1 MTSFGRAVLAG
12 AVLLAGVPLHAQT
25 ASAPVSAQV
34 PKPAPT
40 PASPATA
47 PAATPHLLPSWL
59 DLHAEQR
66 TRYETIDARYR
77 PTEVGSDQQL
87 DFRTRLQAR
96 VGTARWWGYT
106 EIQDSRIALD
116 DSASTIGTGATV
128 RTKIEQLHVGAAW
141 KNLGASKVNV
151 TIEAGRFSRDIGSRR
166 LISRN
171 VYGNSTTN
179 YDGVLAR
186 VGAGTWSALA
196 LATRPVFYTYP
207 ALVRDPRFTHLSLSG
222 LYLTNSRHRAA
233 VAEVYG
239 LAWRDGSGTAEASRR
254 SLNTFGARLSGNL
267 GPGRRVEYETELAYQ
282 GGHVGART
290 HDAWLQHA
298 QAGYNFT
305 SAPWKPRVLAVWDYA
320 SGDANPTDGRNDSF
334 DPLIGDRRFELGPI
348 GLYGLIP
355 RSNVVSPGAW
365 VIVKPTAPL
374 ETWLQVRGVWL
385 AEARDRWRSVNLG
398 DATGAA
404 GTHVGTQVEWR
415 TRYRFSPHLEFDGG
429 VTMLR
434 ESRFLQV
441 LKPSPHG
448 RALHLYAGLDFHY

>member
-1 MTSFGRAVLAG
+1 MTSLGRAVVTG
-12 AVLLAGVPLHAQT
+12 ALLLAGTPLHAQT
-25 ASAPVSAQV
+25 SSAPPSAQV
-34 PKPAPT
+34 PTPAPAA
-40 PASPATA
+40 PSAA
-47 PAATPHLLPSWL
+47 PAATPHLLPRWL
-59 DLHAEQR
+59 ELHAEQR

-87 DFRTRLQAR
+87 DFRTRFQAR

-128 RTKIEQLHVGAAW
+128 KTKIEQLHVGAAW

-179 YDGVLAR
+179 YDGALAR
-186 VGAGTWSALA
+186 ASTGTWSALA

-207 ALVRDPRFTHLSLSG
+207 TLVRDPRYTHLSLSG

-233 VAEVYG
+233 VAEVNG

-305 SAPWKPRVLAVWDYA
+305 AAPWKPRVLAVWDYA
-320 SGDANPTDGRNDSF
+320 SGDANPSDGRNDAF
-334 DPLIGDRRFELGPI
+334 DPLIGDRRFEFGPI
-348 GLYGLIP
+348 GLYGLIA
-355 RSNVVSPGAW
+355 RS
-365 VIVKPTAPL
+365 
-374 ETWLQVRGVWL
+374 
-385 AEARDRWRSVNLG
+385 NLG

-429 VTMLR
+429 VTVLR
-434 ESRFLQV
+434 ESHFVQV

-448 RALHLYAGLDFHY
+448 RAVHLYAGLDVHY

>member
-1 MTSFGRAVLAG
+1 M
-12 AVLLAGVPLHAQT
+12 
-25 ASAPVSAQV
+25 
-34 PKPAPT
+34 
-40 PASPATA
+40 
-47 PAATPHLLPSWL
+47 
-59 DLHAEQR
+59 
-66 TRYETIDARYR
+66 
-77 PTEVGSDQQL
+77 
-87 DFRTRLQAR
+87 
-96 VGTARWWGYT
+96 
-106 EIQDSRIALD
+106 
-116 DSASTIGTGATV
+116 
-128 RTKIEQLHVGAAW
+128 
-141 KNLGASKVNV
+141 

-179 YDGVLAR
+179 YDGALAR
-186 VGAGTWSALA
+186 VSTGTWSALA

-207 ALVRDPRFTHLSLSG
+207 TLVRDPRYTHLSLSG

-305 SAPWKPRVLAVWDYA
+305 AAPWKPRVLAVWDYA
-320 SGDANPTDGRNDSF
+320 SGDANPSDGRNDAF
-334 DPLIGDRRFELGPI
+334 DPLIGDRRFEFGPI
-348 GLYGLIP
+348 GLYGLIA
-355 RSNVVSPGAW
+355 RSNLASPGAW

-429 VTMLR
+429 VTVLR
-434 ESRFLQV
+434 ESHFVQV

-448 RALHLYAGLDFHY
+448 RAVHLYAGLDVHY